1 MQVISGGRGILVV
14 MELFEEIL
22 KVGGHSNSLGRASEV
37 LEVVRNDQSR
47 LDELF
52 DCIFADDAWV
62 RMRAIDS
69 FEKII
74 KDNPLWV
81 SPYLDRILSELTHS
95 AQPSIQ
101 WHLAQIF
108 AEVALTDKQRSEAIT
123 WLNHMITTTDVDWI
137 VSVNVMKALLYF
149 DRDKFVL
156 ARDIQPLF
164 KIQEGHA
171 SKSVRKKATEF
182 LLSLE

>member
-1 MQVISGGRGILVV
+1 MV
-14 MELFEEIL
+14 MEQFEEIL
-22 KVGGHSNSLGRASEV
+22 MAGGHSNSLGRASEV
-37 LEVVRNDQSR
+37 LEAVRNDRSR

-52 DCIFADDAWV
+52 DCVFADDAWV

-74 KDNPLWV
+74 KDNPEWV
-81 SPYLDRILSELTHS
+81 GAYLDRMLSELTRS

-108 AEVALTDKQRSEAIT
+108 AEVTLTDEQRREAIS
-123 WLNHMITTTDVDWI
+123 WLKHTIITTDVDWI

-149 DRDKFVL
+149 YRNEFV
-156 ARDIQPLF
+156 AASDIRPLF

>member
-1 MQVISGGRGILVV
+1 

-22 KVGGHSNSLGRASEV
+22 MAGGHSNSLGRASEV
-37 LEVVRNDQSR
+37 LDAVRSDRSR

-74 KDNPLWV
+74 KDNPEWIG
-81 SPYLDRILSELTHS
+81 PYLNRILGELTLS
-95 AQPSIQ
+95 SQPSIQ

-108 AEVALTDKQRSEAIT
+108 AEVSLTDKQRLEVVA
-123 WLNHMITTTDVDWI
+123 WLRHMIATTDVDWI

-149 DRDKFVL
+149 YRNKFVV
-156 ARDIQPLF
+156 ASDIKRLF
-164 KIQEGHA
+164 KAQEGHA
-171 SKSVRKKATEF
+171 SKSVRKKAAEF
-182 LLSLE
+182 LLTLG